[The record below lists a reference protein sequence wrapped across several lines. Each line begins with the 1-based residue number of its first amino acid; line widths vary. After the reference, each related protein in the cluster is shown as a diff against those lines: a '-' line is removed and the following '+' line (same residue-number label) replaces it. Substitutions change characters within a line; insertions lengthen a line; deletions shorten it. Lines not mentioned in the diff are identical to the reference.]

1 SNLDRLGGHLKPA
14 VYSRLP
20 DFIAKYGAETAAEY
34 AEFEYKHVDVIAEV
48 IKKENIW
55 CEFEI
60 VRAFDLYLDP
70 EQAIKAKNSIDDL
83 IWTDEDR
90 AEEVSGF
97 RGCVGCFSSRAA
109 TPWPYKLFMGILN
122 KAVSQGLNLQT
133 NTLATSITS
142 TPSNGTPT
150 WTATTQR
157 GTISASKIII
167 ATNGYTSALLP
178 EYKNKIVPARGIAS
192 HIVLP
197 KGASAP
203 RLPGS
208 YGIRIPGAIDYLN
221 QRPDGSIVVGGARTT
236 FYATDSHWKNI
247 ADDSALIEP
256 AAHYFDTYMQR
267 HFTGWE
273 ESGAIVESIWTGI
286 MGYNSDALPSVGEVP
301 GRDGC
306 YIAAG
311 FEGHGMPVIWLV
323 MKGISEMVR
332 YGKSTEETA
341 VPSILKT
348 TEERLKSTENRLA
361 SKE

>member
-1 SNLDRLGGHLKPA
+1 
-14 VYSRLP
+14 
-20 DFIAKYGAETAAEY
+20 
-34 AEFEYKHVDVIAEV
+34 
-48 IKKENIW
+48 
-55 CEFEI
+55 
-60 VRAFDLYLDP
+60 
-70 EQAIKAKNSIDDL
+70 
-83 IWTDEDR
+83 
-90 AEEVSGF
+90 
-97 RGCVGCFSSRAA
+97 
-109 TPWPYKLFMGILN
+109 M
-122 KAVSQGLNLQT
+122 
-133 NTLATSITS
+133 
-142 TPSNGTPT
+142 
-150 WTATTQR
+150 
-157 GTISASKIII
+157 
-167 ATNGYTSALLP
+167 
-178 EYKNKIVPARGIAS
+178 
-192 HIVLP
+192 
-197 KGASAP
+197 
-203 RLPGS
+203 
-208 YGIRIPGAIDYLN
+208 
-221 QRPDGSIVVGGARTT
+221 
-236 FYATDSHWKNI
+236 
-247 ADDSALIEP
+247 DDSALIEP